1 VRNFGS
7 SKMPAL
13 TWNINQA
20 TRPDRTGGCIVIS
33 ITVYWET
40 KKAIFHCPQILRR
53 SGTGI
58 CLCSI
63 IVYFG
68 LLFSAAGAE
77 LARSKM
83 YDIEAKWPVGRHEL
97 AEMVRRDTMSD
108 STVSCSN

>member
-1 VRNFGS
+1 MEYQSSYPTRPYRWMYRNFNNSILGNQES
-7 SKMPAL
+7 
-13 TWNINQA
+13 NISLPSN
-20 TRPDRTGGCIVIS
+20 PPS
-33 ITVYWET
+33 I
-40 KKAIFHCPQILRR
+40 
-53 SGTGI
+53 GDTGI